1 MRLKNKNTKTKNK
14 NMIYAKPT
22 WKHIFIMLTY
32 ANMNMRITWQGY
44 GVRSCLKFVLNRLKE
59 MRDLTSIY
67 IPLRPNSKKF
77 PKRFICVHHIKKLIE
92 NLPN

>member
-32 ANMNMRITWQGY
+32 ANMNMRIT
-44 GVRSCLKFVLNRLKE
+44 
-59 MRDLTSIY
+59 
-67 IPLRPNSKKF
+67 
-77 PKRFICVHHIKKLIE
+77 
-92 NLPN
+92 